1 MDENLRWGKRQMAR
15 ALKTYVTNLGFFEL
29 AIAAPSMKAALEA
42 WGMSHNAFQ
51 HGFAKQTDDADIIA
65 ATTAHPGVV
74 LKRAVGSTGEFKEH
88 AELPKTLPSLKPP
101 RIDSPKT
108 KTKAKAKER
117 PKAKPEPKADRA
129 AIISFEKARLRREK
143 QQAEEEAR
151 LQKERAEKRKA
162 TDKAEAALE
171 EAREAHEATMAA
183 IESEQEKLNRRA
195 QKERDRWDDQ
205 RGKLEEALKRARAT

>member
-1 MDENLRWGKRQMAR
+1 MPR

-51 HGFAKQTDDADIIA
+51 HGFAKQSDDRDIIA
-65 ATTAHPGVV
+65 ATMAQPGVV
-74 LKRAVGSTGEFKEH
+74 LKRAVGSTGAFKEH
-88 AELPKTLPSLKPP
+88 ADLPKSLPALKPP
-101 RIDSPKT
+101 KPSAPKA
-108 KTKAKAKER
+108 KAQPKAKAKPPSK
-117 PKAKPEPKADRA
+117 PKPQPKADRA
-129 AIISFEKARLRREK
+129 AIISFEKARAKREK
-143 QQAEEEAR
+143 EKAEEEAR

-171 EAREAHEATMAA
+171 DAREVHEATMAA
-183 IESEQEKLNRRA
+183 IESEQEKLYRRA

-205 RGKLEEALKRARAT
+205 RKKLEEALRRARGT